1 MSGFEADWLDLRAAA
16 DARARDEAGLEPA
29 LLQALAER
37 LGADDRAV
45 DVLDLGAGHGN
56 NLRYLASRLAAG
68 LRRPQHWTL
77 VDSDGGLL
85 AAAAAPDL
93 PAPIRIAT
101 MRWDLAKGSP
111 GLPLAGCDL
120 VTASA
125 LFDLVSADWVEDFAT
140 ACAAAAVPLGLFAL
154 SVDGRL
160 DWTPR
165 EPEDAEVADLFHG
178 HMRRDKGFGE
188 ALGPDAPDA
197 LAAAFERAGYAVE
210 RGDSAWRLGAA
221 DAAMQTALI
230 EGYAAAAREAAPA
243 RAAAIDDW
251 AARRAAHAARGAGR
265 LTVGHADLLVR
276 LTD

>member
-1 MSGFEADWLDLRAAA
+1 MSGFEADWLDLRAEA
-16 DARARDEAGLEPA
+16 DARARDEAGVQRA
-29 LLQALAER
+29 LLDALADR
-37 LGADDRAV
+37 LGQDDRAV
-45 DVLDLGAGHGN
+45 AVLDLGAGHGN
-56 NLRYLASRLAAG
+56 NLRYLAPRVAAG

-85 AAAAAPDL
+85 AAAAAPD
-93 PAPIRIAT
+93 PAAPIRIAT
-101 MRWDLAKGSP
+101 MRWDLAKGAP

-125 LFDLVSADWVEDFAT
+125 LFDLVSADWVEEFAT

-160 DWTPR
+160 DWTPE
-165 EPEDAEVADLFHG
+165 EPEDAEVAELFHG
-178 HMRRDKGFGE
+178 DMRRDKGFGP

-197 LAAAFERAGYAVE
+197 LAAAFGTAGYSVERA
-210 RGDSAWRLGAA
+210 DSAWRLGPA
-221 DAAMQTALI
+221 DTGLQTALI
-230 EGYAAAAREAAPA
+230 QGYAAAAREASPA

-276 LTD
+276 LSG